1 MATPTVPVAD
11 ASWFQ
16 VLKAQNKKNTT
27 PQFRGDGVPINTS
40 LDHKQAHG
48 YWLRFNRQKP
58 GGAQLPPSFAFYYT
72 GTGPRGNLKYG
83 EFSPADPKDN
93 PRVTWVK
100 VKGADTSV
108 KPKVAKRN
116 PQNPKHALLPLRFPQ
131 GDGPAPGFRVDPF
144 QPQRGRTMERTAG
157 GPRSQSLNPVQQ
169 PAQSRRRD
177 ASAPGTIRRKTHT
190 HAIPKRT
197 LQKGKTISAVFG
209 KRNPSGPNVGSLDTE
224 KTGMADGRIMALA
237 RQVPGV
243 QEMLFAGHLTHQ
255 FQAEALTLTFTYSIT
270 LKSDSP
276 DYERVKEALNTVV
289 NQTYEPPIK
298 QKQDKPQQVQKTQK
312 KQKSSEPKDK
322 KPMASSDTKPGE
334 PSQEGDSQKLTWS
347 TSLDDEMQS
356 FS

>member
-27 PQFRGDGVPINTS
+27 PTFKGDGVPINTS

-83 EFSPADPKDN
+83 ELSPADPKDN

-131 GDGPAPGFRVDPF
+131 GDGPAPGFRIDPF
-144 QPQRGRTMERTAG
+144 QPQRGRTMERNVPG
-157 GPRSQSLNPVQQ
+157 QRSQSLNPRQQ
-169 PAQSRRRD
+169 NAQPKRRD

-190 HAIPKRT
+190 HNIPKRT

-209 KRNPSGPNVGSLDTE
+209 KRSPTGANVGSLDTE

-243 QEMLFAGHLTHQ
+243 QEMLFAGHVDSQ
-255 FQAEALTLTFTYSIT
+255 FQSEAITLTFTYSIT
-270 LKSDSP
+270 IKSDSP
-276 DYERVKEALNTVV
+276 DYERVKDALNTVV
-289 NQTYEPPIK
+289 NQNYEAPVK
-298 QKQDKPQQVQKTQK
+298 QKQERAPQPQTQKLKQK
-312 KQKSSEPKDK
+312 KQKPSKATEEPAKSED
-322 KPMASSDTKPGE
+322 G
-334 PSQEGDSQKLTWS
+334 SQKLTWS